1 MAEIVEIIDQDG
13 VNLQRYNDTHFTKIK
28 GNFEYTVLMPG
39 EFFQRASAMES
50 SCSTFLVNQLEFHFF
65 TLFNAFIFTGYS
77 SHIRLS
83 TIHGCFPNVLV
94 SF

>member
-13 VNLQRYNDTHFTKIK
+13 SNLQRYNDTHFTKIK

-50 SCSTFLVNQLEFHFF
+50 SCSTFLVNLACNP
-65 TLFNAFIFTGYS
+65 L
-77 SHIRLS
+77 L
-83 TIHGCFPNVLV
+83 
-94 SF
+94 